1 MSDYVV
7 DILTDYHRLQPFDDD
22 DSRFDYKQYMIKID
36 NNGNV
41 NVSQNVKTIYY
52 GGCSD
57 RLSGFSKL
65 LEINDNIPIPVYL
78 IPVIKQIFTDT
89 YYKKNRYGFEER
101 VSRNYKH
108 LYNEHWE
115 IAINF
120 LKLLKQELKQTTED
134 PQNTLDIKNKLE
146 TYITKFN
153 LQEEKSRELKT
164 KMENIEKEY
173 FKTNREN
180 EKIKSENKM
189 LREKITQL
197 ENMII
202 NNKDIEYK
210 TVPDD
215 NSKMKME
222 SLEYCPRSDFS
233 EYEKIIEVEKQM
245 SNAVVYSDILNL
257 MFPKIHTRN

>member
-7 DILTDYHRLQPFDDD
+7 DILTDFHRLSPPDDD
-22 DSRFDYKQYMIKID
+22 DRGFQYKQYMIKID

-41 NVSQNVKTIYY
+41 NVSQNFKSICY
-52 GGCSD
+52 GCFD
-57 RLSGFSKL
+57 KFTGFSKL

-78 IPVIKQIFTDT
+78 IPVIKQIFTDK

-101 VSRNYKH
+101 VLCNYKH

-153 LQEEKSRELKT
+153 LQEEMSRELKT

-173 FKTNREN
+173 FETKRDN
-180 EKIKSENKM
+180 EKIKDENKM
-189 LREKITQL
+189 LRKKITHL

-210 TVPDD
+210 TVPGD
-215 NSKMKME
+215 NSQMKME
-222 SLEYCPRSDFS
+222 SLDYCRSSDML
-233 EYEKIIEVEKQM
+233 EYEKIIEVEKQL
-245 SNAVVYSDILNL
+245 SNTVVYSEILNL
-257 MFPKIHTRN
+257 MFPKTHTHN